1 MAAHKSCVSNSKLTV
16 YTEAAA
22 SSGRGLPVCSLHVL
36 LYLHAPGTLAS
47 RCTLPL
53 TPACDPDTDKQKAM
67 DIYLT
72 ALHL

>member
-22 SSGRGLPVCSLHVL
+22 PSGRGLPVCGLHVL